1 MNKELKSDGERW
13 THSFNNPVDQPHAGN
28 DLFLSV
34 SCNKTMEILLGVLG
48 VLIRPGL
55 PLFDATLPSNT
66 NLSATVSLH
75 LLQTVTARTD
85 EQAEEVNLRELL
97 DGNVDLLRRAVR
109 TFLLLVFDG
118 GSEVRVVLH
127 STVD

>member
-1 MNKELKSDGERW
+1 
-13 THSFNNPVDQPHAGN
+13 
-28 DLFLSV
+28 
-34 SCNKTMEILLGVLG
+34 MEIFLGVLG

>member
-1 MNKELKSDGERW
+1 
-13 THSFNNPVDQPHAGN
+13 
-28 DLFLSV
+28 
-34 SCNKTMEILLGVLG
+34 MEIFLGVLG

-55 PLFDATLPSNT
+55 PLFNATLPSDT
-66 NLSATVSLH
+66 NLGAAVSLH

-85 EQAEEVNLRELL
+85 EQAEEVDLRELL

-109 TFLLLVFDG
+109 TLLLLVFDG